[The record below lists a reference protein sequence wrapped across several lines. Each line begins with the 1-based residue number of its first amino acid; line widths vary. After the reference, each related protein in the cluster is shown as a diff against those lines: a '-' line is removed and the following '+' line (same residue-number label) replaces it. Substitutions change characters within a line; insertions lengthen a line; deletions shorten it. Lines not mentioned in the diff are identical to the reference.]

1 MSGKTKRKTLPKDF
15 EQLLKT
21 GNIETL
27 QAIFESCDV
36 NARGSYAKRTALAFD
51 DCSDE
56 LTRWLVSRG
65 ADLGATD
72 TWGNTP
78 LHSQSGSWKGNVSIL
93 LELGADVNA
102 ATASI
107 GTPLHAAAD
116 RNHPENARLLLAHGA
131 IVDARNK
138 EGLTPLELALR
149 GCSNVELERMPAL
162 VKLLL
167 DAGATRTPAMKD
179 FVHHLGQTFEFHRQA
194 FNLDGVA
201 AADSALNFLYT
212 TFDVTPVAKRHIHDG
227 TAPIVPKT
235 TTWQQQHAELW
246 QLLVPSSGAA
256 KTVQG
261 EVIRISGRIS
271 DEWMRNGGTN
281 WDGDYKKMAAALVRF
296 VQRGTPLEQ
305 GDIAEMESIV
315 SSISRQGGEETD
327 RLAELAVDW
336 VLRNPQPI
344 ILEKPDYQR

>member
-1 MSGKTKRKTLPKDF
+1 
-15 EQLLKT
+15 
-21 GNIETL
+21 
-27 QAIFESCDV
+27 
-36 NARGSYAKRTALAFD
+36 LA
-51 DCSDE
+51 S
-56 LTRWLVSRG
+56 LTRSH
-65 ADLGATD
+65 LGATD

-78 LHSQSGSWKGNVSIL
+78 LHSRAAAWNGSISIL

-102 ATASI
+102 TTASI

-116 RNHPENARLLLAHGA
+116 RKQPENARLLLTHGA

-138 EGLTPLELALR
+138 EALTPLELALR
-149 GCSNVELERMPAL
+149 GCTNSELERMPAL

-167 DAGATRTPAMKD
+167 DAGATRTPPMKD
-179 FVHHLGQTFEFHRQA
+179 FVHHLGETFEFHRQA
-194 FNLDGVA
+194 FNPDRVA
-201 AADSALNFLYT
+201 AADSALNFLYAA
-212 TFDVTPVAKRHIHDG
+212 FDVTPVAKRHIHDG
-227 TAPIVPKT
+227 AAPIVPKT

-246 QLLVPSSGAA
+246 QLLVPSGGSA

-271 DEWMRNGGTN
+271 DEWERNGGTN
-281 WDGDYKKMAAALVRF
+281 WDADYKKMAAALVRF

-305 GDIAEMESIV
+305 ADIAAMKSIV
-315 SSISRQGGEETD
+315 SSISRQSEEETD
-327 RLAELAVDW
+327 RLAEFAVDW